1 MYIRHCSE
9 TTSQMLAT
17 LIRVMSKLCRIR
29 ISADYRLIEVN
40 IDVAMESYTTGCNRK
55 DIAT

>member
-1 MYIRHCSE
+1 MYIRYCSE

-17 LIRVMSKLCRIR
+17 LIRVMSKLCRIH
-29 ISADYRLIEVN
+29 ISEDYRLIEVD
-40 IDVAMESYTTGCNRK
+40 IDVATESYSTGCNGK